1 MSGKNKKHAS
11 PKPPIQPTKRT
22 KIATPTRDVE
32 QISSIAPS
40 DPIMRQTLLS
50 AESRASHKAAFES
63 SQVRISC
70 TGITSTIIIVS

>member
-1 MSGKNKKHAS
+1 MSGKKHAS
-11 PKPPIQPTKRT
+11 HKPPIQPPKRA
-22 KIATPTRDVE
+22 KNASSDADKS
-32 QISSIAPS
+32 SSIAPS